1 MEVKKL
7 TDVEVITFMVYWAST
22 PAIERESITLEFSAS
37 GVAESAARKL
47 QAIQQNKVIEIKIMG
62 RFLKLLRGSISDLNL
77 LTIYK
82 SIEL

>member
-7 TDVEVITFMVYWAST
+7 TNVEVLAFMAYWAST
-22 PAIERESITLEFSAS
+22 PAIERESITLEFSNLE
-37 GVAESAARKL
+37 VAESAARKL
-47 QAIQQNKVIEIKIMG
+47 QAIPHNKVIEIKIMG

>member
-7 TDVEVITFMVYWAST
+7 TDMEVLAFMAYWAST
-22 PAIERESITLEFSAS
+22 PAIERESITLEFSTS

-47 QAIQQNKVIEIKIMG
+47 QAIPQNKVIEIKIMG

>member
-7 TDVEVITFMVYWAST
+7 TDVEVLTFMAYWAST
-22 PAIERESITLEFSAS
+22 PTIERESITLEFSAS

-47 QAIQQNKVIEIKIMG
+47 QAIPQNKVIEIKIMG